1 MAQQLTFH
9 LQHLVE
15 FTQARSNVDN
25 PDRTTADCT
34 LVDLRREYGPRLI
47 KAAIHRIKQRSG
59 RSTWTVRYTIKISR
73 METL

>member
-34 LVDLRREYGPRLI
+34 LVDLRRGPRLI
-47 KAAIHRIKQRSG
+47 KANIHQIKQRSG
-59 RSTWTVRYTIKISR
+59 RATWTVRYTIKISR
-73 METL
+73 IESL